1 MMDSDPLVL
10 ASRAARMRHF
20 DENRQLFA
28 TLNSTGQSPQILFLG
43 CNDSRVIP
51 EAILGAKPGDLFV
64 LRSIANVV
72 PPYGIGERAVG
83 ATLEYAVNHL
93 AVKHILLCGH
103 TDCGIVKVLDAG
115 LGSLGALNEPDLA
128 RWIEY
133 ARPAQTRVDAY
144 GIDAESR
151 HRAIVEQ
158 NVLLQQENLCTYDV
172 VRKALSAGTLELH
185 AWVYDVFTGRISV
198 WDSDSER
205 FVDEGVEETTA

>member
-1 MMDSDPLVL
+1 MDFDPLVL
-10 ASRAARMRHF
+10 ETRAARKRHF
-20 DENRQLFA
+20 QEHRQLLA
-28 TLNSTGQSPQILFLG
+28 RLNSEGQSPEILFLG

-51 EAILGAKPGDLFV
+51 EAILGAGPGDLFV

-103 TDCGIVKVLDAG
+103 TDCGIVKALDARP
-115 LGSLGALNEPDLA
+115 GSLDTLSEPHLA
-128 RWIEY
+128 RWIEF
-133 ARPAQTRVDAY
+133 ARPAQTRADAY
-144 GIDAESR
+144 GVDPESR

-158 NVLLQQENLCTYDV
+158 NVLLQLENLRTYDV
-172 VRKALSAGTLELH
+172 VRQALSVGGLVLH

-198 WDSDSER
+198 WDSGTER
-205 FVDEGVEETTA
+205 FVDEDVEQGASS